1 MKKLLFLLIS
11 VCSLSL
17 SFTAE
22 AKVVRGQVVDA
33 SNGEPLIGA
42 TITPKGGGHAT
53 ATDLDGRFSIDVPN
67 NVKDITVTYIGMV
80 TRVVEAADN
89 LLITMET
96 AENTLDDVVVTAYGT
111 STKGA
116 FTGSAGVVD
125 AATIEKRQ
133 VSNLTQAL
141 SGTVAGVQIQ
151 SYNGQPGTSASVKVR
166 GIGSLNAGTA
176 PLYIVDGIPY
186 DGDMSA
192 INTADIESMT
202 VLKDAAS
209 TALYGA
215 RGANGIIMIT
225 TKKGRSASNGKA
237 VVTFDARWGANSRQ
251 IKNYDVLTS
260 PKNYTELEYA
270 AIRNAGLYSLGYD
283 AATAHAYAN
292 ANLSNNTNGGSGYQ
306 IYTVPAGESVVGI
319 NGKLNPN
326 ASLGYWDG
334 KNYYTPDNWSDIMF
348 KSQLRQEYNLSIS
361 GNSSRNNFYLS
372 LGYLDDG
379 GIVSGS
385 GFERLTTRIRDEYV
399 VNNWLKVGA
408 NVAYTYYRSLFTG
421 DHSRELG

>member
-251 IKNYDVLTS
+251 IKNYDVLT
-260 PKNYTELEYA
+260 
-270 AIRNAGLYSLGYD
+270 
-283 AATAHAYAN
+283 
-292 ANLSNNTNGGSGYQ
+292 
-306 IYTVPAGESVVGI
+306 
-319 NGKLNPN
+319 
-326 ASLGYWDG
+326 
-334 KNYYTPDNWSDIMF
+334 
-348 KSQLRQEYNLSIS
+348 
-361 GNSSRNNFYLS
+361 
-372 LGYLDDG
+372 
-379 GIVSGS
+379 
-385 GFERLTTRIRDEYV
+385 
-399 VNNWLKVGA
+399 
-408 NVAYTYYRSLFTG
+408 
-421 DHSRELG
+421 

>member
-141 SGTVAGVQIQ
+141 PVLLPVCKSKAIT
-151 SYNGQPGTSASVKVR
+151 ASR
-166 GIGSLNAGTA
+166 
-176 PLYIVDGIPY
+176 
-186 DGDMSA
+186 
-192 INTADIESMT
+192 
-202 VLKDAAS
+202 
-209 TALYGA
+209 
-215 RGANGIIMIT
+215 
-225 TKKGRSASNGKA
+225 
-237 VVTFDARWGANSRQ
+237 
-251 IKNYDVLTS
+251 
-260 PKNYTELEYA
+260 
-270 AIRNAGLYSLGYD
+270 
-283 AATAHAYAN
+283 
-292 ANLSNNTNGGSGYQ
+292 
-306 IYTVPAGESVVGI
+306 VPALPLRCVVSVRSMQVP
-319 NGKLNPN
+319 LLFT
-326 ASLGYWDG
+326 SL
-334 KNYYTPDNWSDIMF
+334 TVF
-348 KSQLRQEYNLSIS
+348 
-361 GNSSRNNFYLS
+361 
-372 LGYLDDG
+372 
-379 GIVSGS
+379 
-385 GFERLTTRIRDEYV
+385 LTTAICRLSTLPISNR
-399 VNNWLKVGA
+399 
-408 NVAYTYYRSLFTG
+408 
-421 DHSRELG
+421 